1 MIPTLAAL
9 TTWLPEC
16 PADAMKQARKRLDA
30 TTNQTH
36 LEWRALSDALA
47 VVRPSGIDSVKF
59 VMSFDGV
66 HELWCDLA
74 AAYACNENDRG
85 LVRAF
90 MASWDAWARDTGCTV
105 LLIAHPPKTDAA
117 YSGSTDW
124 HAAARAVWTLS
135 LYETGT
141 GAATGKGG
149 GKEKREPAKAPR
161 LQCLKSSYGL
171 PPEPQWLERNGN
183 WRVAQ
188 DAHAAAQHWADGK
201 QKSYESLV

>member
-1 MIPTLAAL
+1 
-9 TTWLPEC
+9 
-16 PADAMKQARKRLDA
+16 MK
-30 TTNQTH
+30 
-36 LEWRALSDALA
+36 SLA
-47 VVRPSGIDSVKF
+47 VFLRFSVRPSGIAFMWPISLAPGRCGSRMLRDRGTSPHWARYRMLDSGYALGAKRYEAGLLIV
-59 VMSFDGV
+59 DP
-66 HELWCDLA
+66 LA

-124 HAAARAVWTLS
+124 HAAARAVWTLR
-135 LYETGT
+135 LYDTGT
-141 GAATGKGG
+141 GDATGKGG
-149 GKEKREPAKAPR
+149 GKREPATAPR

-188 DAHAAAQHWADGK
+188 DAGAAARHWADGK

>member
-1 MIPTLAAL
+1 MDP
-9 TTWLPEC
+9 
-16 PADAMKQARKRLDA
+16 
-30 TTNQTH
+30 
-36 LEWRALSDALA
+36 
-47 VVRPSGIDSVKF
+47 
-59 VMSFDGV
+59 
-66 HELWCDLA
+66 LA

-135 LYETGT
+135 LCDTGT
-141 GAATGKGG
+141 GDATGKGK
-149 GKEKREPAKAPR
+149 GKEKREPARAPR

-188 DAHAAAQHWADGK
+188 DAGAAARRWADAKLKAELNSEGRPRF
-201 QKSYESLV
+201 V